1 MNLAY
6 ALIGPP
12 AAGKSSVARELRKY
26 GIPEMI
32 SYTTRE
38 PRPGEKHGVDYY
50 FVDREVFAR
59 TELVEK
65 ATYSGHLYG
74 LAKTEVLKKVEEN
87 PVTVVCTEMHGLEQL
102 KKLLG
107 KRIISIF
114 LLVDENTII
123 ERVILQG
130 GDYAKVQERINYAK
144 ETGEFNNW
152 QTADHVVKNAG
163 PLEVT
168 VRQVMAIMDLVGI
181 KRPSA

>member
-12 AAGKSSVARELRKY
+12 ASGKSSVARELRQY
-26 GIPEMI
+26 SIPEMV
-32 SYTTRE
+32 SFTTRE

-50 FVDREVFAR
+50 FVDRDVFSK

-65 ATYSGHLYG
+65 ASYSGHLYG
-74 LAKTEVLKKVEEN
+74 LAKNEVLKKVEEN
-87 PVTVVCTEMHGLEQL
+87 PVTVVCTQIHGFEQL

-123 ERVILQG
+123 DRVVLEG

-144 ETGEFNNW
+144 ETGEFDNW
-152 QTADHVVKNAG
+152 QTADYVVKNTGA
-163 PLEVT
+163 LEVT
-168 VRQVMAIMDLVGI
+168 VRQILAIMDLVDI
-181 KRPSA
+181 RPPA

>member
-12 AAGKSSVARELRKY
+12 ASGKSAIARELRKY

-38 PRPGEKHGVDYY
+38 PRPGEKHSVDYY
-50 FVDREVFAR
+50 FVDRELFAH
-59 TELVEK
+59 TELIEK
-65 ATYSGHLYG
+65 ASYSGHLYG
-74 LAKTEVLKKVEEN
+74 LAKDEVLKKVEEN
-87 PVTVVCTEMHGLEQL
+87 PVTVVCTQMHGFEQL

-107 KRIISIF
+107 KRIVSIF

-123 ERVILQG
+123 ERVVLEG

-144 ETGEFNNW
+144 ETGEFDNW
-152 QTADHVVKNAG
+152 QTADHVVKNTGSLDA
-163 PLEVT
+163 T
-168 VRQVMAIMDLVGI
+168 VRQILAIMDLVEA
-181 KRPSA
+181 KRQPV